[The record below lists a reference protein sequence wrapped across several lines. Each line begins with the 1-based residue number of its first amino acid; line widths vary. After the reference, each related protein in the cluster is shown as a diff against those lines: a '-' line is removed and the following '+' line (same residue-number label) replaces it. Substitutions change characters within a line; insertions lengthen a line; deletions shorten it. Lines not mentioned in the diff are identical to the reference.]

1 MSLLYVSRVKLK
13 IFLLVIMSTTNTIKQ
28 DVSFPQIIFNSL
40 ANQNGANVIY
50 QNRQQYAVPKQFKS
64 DYERMQYETGRQ
76 QQASCGVPGPKR
88 VTTNPNQVLN
98 LN

>member
-1 MSLLYVSRVKLK
+1 
-13 IFLLVIMSTTNTIKQ
+13 MSTTNTIK
-28 DVSFPQIIFNSL
+28 DTVGYSQIIYNSL
-40 ANQNGANVIY
+40 ANQNGAGTIY

-76 QQASCGVPGPKR
+76 QQASCGVPGPKK

>member
-1 MSLLYVSRVKLK
+1 
-13 IFLLVIMSTTNTIKQ
+13 MSTTNTIKQ

-64 DYERMQYETGRQ
+64 DYERMQYETGKQ
-76 QQASCGVPGPKR
+76 QQASCGVPGPKK